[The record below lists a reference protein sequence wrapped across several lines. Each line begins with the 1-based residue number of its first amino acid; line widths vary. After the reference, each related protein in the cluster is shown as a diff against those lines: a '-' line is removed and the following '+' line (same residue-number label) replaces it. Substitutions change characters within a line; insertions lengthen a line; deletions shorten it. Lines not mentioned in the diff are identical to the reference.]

1 MLCTNR
7 GSWNTRYNIPLTH
20 GWNPM
25 DIALLIVEALKF
37 IFPAYCANAT
47 PVLAGGG
54 TKMDFGRNFVDG
66 KRIFGNNKT
75 FRGFF
80 FGWGVGVGVGLVEG
94 MVFGFQSFPVLFS
107 LLIPLGALLGDLTG
121 AFIKRRIGIA
131 PGGLLPIVDQVDF
144 VVGAVVFSL
153 PLALTGWQL
162 GTMPFWQVALVAL
175 LLTPPIHLFTNYLA
189 YKLKLK
195 KHPW

>member
-1 MLCTNR
+1 
-7 GSWNTRYNIPLTH
+7 
-20 GWNPM
+20 M

-54 TKMDFGRNFVDG
+54 TKMDFGKNFIDG

-80 FGWGVGVGVGLVEG
+80 FGWGVGFLVGLLEG
-94 MVFGFQSFPVLFS
+94 YIFGFNNYPVLFS
-107 LLIPLGALLGDLTG
+107 ILTPLGALLGDLTG
-121 AFIKRRIGIA
+121 AFTKRRLNIQ
-131 PGGLLPIVDQVDF
+131 PGGLLPVVDQIDF
-144 VVGAVVFSL
+144 VVGAVLFAL
-153 PLALTGWQL
+153 PLALINWSGLSWEVIVT
-162 GTMPFWQVALVAL
+162 VL
-175 LLTPPIHLFTNYLA
+175 LITPPIHLFTNYLA

>member
-1 MLCTNR
+1 
-7 GSWNTRYNIPLTH
+7 
-20 GWNPM
+20 M
-25 DIALLIVEALKF
+25 DIAFLIIQALKF

-54 TKMDFGRNFVDG
+54 TKMDFGRSLPDG

-80 FGWGVGVGVGLVEG
+80 FGLAIGMLVGLVE
-94 MVFGFQSFPVLFS
+94 VAIFGYPILFLVLT
-107 LLIPLGALLGDLTG
+107 PLGALLGDLTG
-121 AFIKRRIGIA
+121 AFIKRRLGIK
-131 PGGLLPIVDQVDF
+131 PGGLLPIVDQIDF
-144 VVGAVVFSL
+144 VVGALIFAI
-153 PLALTGWQL
+153 PLAIVSWELAIT
-162 GTMPFWQVALVAL
+162 VL
-175 LLTPPIHLFTNYLA
+175 LITPPIHLFTNFLA

>member
-1 MLCTNR
+1 
-7 GSWNTRYNIPLTH
+7 
-20 GWNPM
+20 M
-25 DIALLIVEALKF
+25 DIALLVVEALKF

-54 TKMDFGRNFVDG
+54 TRMDFGRNFADG

-80 FGWGVGVGVGLVEG
+80 FGWGVGIMVGVIEGL
-94 MVFGFQSFPVLFS
+94 VFGFQSFPIIFS

-144 VVGAVVFSL
+144 VVGAVMFSL
-153 PLALTGWQL
+153 PLVLIGWQ
-162 GTMPFWQVALVAL
+162 TAYTPFWQVAVAAL
-175 LLTPPIHLFTNYLA
+175 LITPPIHLFTNFCA

>member
-1 MLCTNR
+1 
-7 GSWNTRYNIPLTH
+7 
-20 GWNPM
+20 M

-37 IFPAYCANAT
+37 IFPAYCANGT

-54 TKMDFGRNFVDG
+54 TKMDFGRNFIDG

-80 FGWGVGVGVGLVEG
+80 FGWAVGFLVGILEG
-94 MVFGFQSFPVLFS
+94 FIFGFENYPVLFS
-107 LLIPLGALLGDLTG
+107 ILIPLGALLGDLTG
-121 AFIKRRIGIA
+121 AFIKRRLSIQ
-131 PGGLLPIVDQVDF
+131 PGGLLPIVDQIDF
-144 VVGAVVFSL
+144 VVGAVVFAL
-153 PLALTGWQL
+153 PLALTGL
-162 GTMPFWQVALVAL
+162 FVLTWQVAVVVLVI
-175 LLTPPIHLFTNYLA
+175 TPPIHLLTNFGA